1 MEINEA
7 AMTRPNEILRPQT
20 VEHDA
25 PPADPSG
32 SGRATAAYQAIREA
46 IRSNVFPPG
55 YQATEVEI
63 ARQLGMS
70 RTPVHEAM
78 ARLQEDGL
86 VRILP
91 KKGIIIRS
99 LSPTDIDE
107 IYEVTIAL
115 EGAAAARIA
124 SFAPD
129 QRKDVAKQLREATLA
144 MEEALKSEDLKA
156 WAQADE
162 QFHETLVVSSGNRR
176 LVRMAGTVAD
186 QLHRARI
193 FTLNLRPLPSAS
205 SQEHLA
211 IIAAIE
217 AGDEEMASS
226 AARYHRQHARDQLL
240 PLIAKLNLRNL

>member
-1 MEINEA
+1 MI
-7 AMTRPNEILRPQT
+7 RPNEILRPQT
-20 VEHDA
+20 VDQDM
-25 PPADPSG
+25 PPVEPSG
-32 SGRATAAYQAIREA
+32 AGRVTAAYQAIREA

-55 YQATEVEI
+55 YQAAEVEI

-91 KKGIIIRS
+91 KKGIIIRA
-99 LSPTDIDE
+99 LSPADIDE

-124 SFAPD
+124 SFTPE
-129 QRKDVAKQLREATLA
+129 QRKNVAEQLREATSA
-144 MEEALKSEDLKA
+144 MDKALKGEDLQA
-156 WAQADE
+156 WALADE
-162 QFHETLVVSSGNRR
+162 QFHETLVASSGNRR

-186 QLHRARI
+186 QLHRARM

-205 SQEHLA
+205 SQEHFA
-211 IIAAIE
+211 IIEGIE
-217 AGDEEMASS
+217 AGDAEKASH
-226 AARYHRQHARDQLL
+226 AARHHRRHARDQLL
-240 PLIAKLNLRNL
+240 PLIARLNLRNL